1 MASPDRFDGLEV
13 DQHQARFSGTVE
25 LDPTDADRMSIDTQ
39 FMAVVV
45 CTIGG
50 ATVADNAKGE
60 LIRTNK
66 FKLDGFAVVRDGDM
80 QEALYKALP
89 ALVGGTPEPPT
100 DPQLFDEDAPKAD
113 ANGERIVIEGTLN
126 DDGVVEV
133 SAEDFETIKN
143 FDAPEAEVEDDDDD
157 EEVFAPGSDN
167 RVMSH
172 AGSVSDSDLKPG
184 RPAPATQARQ
194 YDPAL
199 SAFLRE

>member
-45 CTIGG
+45 CTVGG

-66 FKLDGFAVVRDGDM
+66 FKLDHFAVVRDGQM

-89 ALVGGTPEPPT
+89 LVGPVEE
-100 DPQLFDEDAPKAD
+100 DPQLSIETALADE
-113 ANGERIVIEGTLN
+113 NGEAVDPSTPPTGRDELTGALT
-126 DDGVVEV
+126 
-133 SAEDFETIKN
+133 
-143 FDAPEAEVEDDDDD
+143 D
-157 EEVFAPGSDN
+157 EEPEPEPEEEIDPDEEIFTPGVSRPVASQPQPVGAPG
-167 RVMSH
+167 
-172 AGSVSDSDLKPG
+172 
-184 RPAPATQARQ
+184 PANAPRQ

>member
-45 CTIGG
+45 CTVGG

-89 ALVGGTPEPPT
+89 ALVGAEPEPPT
-100 DPQLFDEDAPKAD
+100 DPQLFDDDAPKAD
-113 ANGERIVIEGTLN
+113 ANGEAIVA
-126 DDGVVEV
+126 VKPVA
-133 SAEDFETIKN
+133 AEAAVQAE
-143 FDAPEAEVEDDDDD
+143 PEPEEEEEID
-157 EEVFAPGSDN
+157 EEDVYSPGSDN

-184 RPAPATQARQ
+184 RPAPATTPRQ

>member
-45 CTIGG
+45 CTVGG

-66 FKLDGFAVVRDGDM
+66 FKLDHFAVVRDGQM

-89 ALVGGTPEPPT
+89 LTGPVEES
-100 DPQLFDEDAPKAD
+100 PQQTIDDVLADE
-113 ANGERIVIEGTLN
+113 NGEPVVPTVPESDPVYVN
-126 DDGVVEV
+126 DEVE
-133 SAEDFETIKN
+133 
-143 FDAPEAEVEDDDDD
+143 PEDDDEYDD
-157 EEVFAPGSDN
+157 EEVFSPGTTS
-167 RVMSH
+167 S
-172 AGSVSDSDLKPG
+172 
-184 RPAPATQARQ
+184 RPAAAPQPVGVPGPATAPRQ